1 MGLCDWGRAGDLES
15 NGGAC
20 AMTSILRSR
29 TVWFAI
35 ILAVLSVLQGYVG
48 LLPLTPVG
56 QMWVGIGIS
65 VIVTV
70 LRIVTTQPL
79 SQK

>member
-1 MGLCDWGRAGDLES
+1 
-15 NGGAC
+15 
-20 AMTSILRSR
+20 MTHILRSR

-35 ILAVLSVLQGYVG
+35 LLAALSVVQGYLGVFK
-48 LLPLTPVG
+48 LDPQTEML
-56 QMWVGIGIS
+56 VGIGIS

-70 LRIVTTQPL
+70 LRIITTQPL